1 MKTNKHN
8 LEHLNNNRK
17 TLNWSSYLSSI
28 SPPSFL
34 YNKKSLFYIILL
46 LMPVISLIDLDAKIF
61 KIQWICSIRILGSKR
76 VWKSKFIFPLYTDTH
91 SHAFIIIDSVLSV
104 FVKLCCVL
112 KNHVPCHF
120 GDCYFQT
127 LRMYCSL
134 CVIY

>member
-34 YNKKSLFYIILL
+34 YYKKSLFYNILL
-46 LMPVISLIDLDAKIF
+46 LLPVISPIYLDAKNNESYSQFQIIRSRVAWRRKIF
-61 KIQWICSIRILGSKR
+61 W
-76 VWKSKFIFPLYTDTH
+76 LYTDTH
-91 SHAFIIIDSVLSV
+91 SHAFIIIDFVLSV

-120 GDCYFQT
+120 GDCYFFKT